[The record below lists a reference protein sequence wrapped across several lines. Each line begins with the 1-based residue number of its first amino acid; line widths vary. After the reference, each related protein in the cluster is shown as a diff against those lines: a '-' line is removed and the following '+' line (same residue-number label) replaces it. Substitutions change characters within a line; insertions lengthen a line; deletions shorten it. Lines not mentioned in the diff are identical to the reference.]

1 MAPVYACLFTGARSE
16 LEKMFDMMLYPSPSS
31 RHGIGDPDLSK
42 HNREL
47 RLKYLVEKL

>member
-1 MAPVYACLFTGARSE
+1 
-16 LEKMFDMMLYPSPSS
+16 MFDMMLYPSPSS

>member
-1 MAPVYACLFTGARSE
+1 MQLIYALQKAA
-16 LEKMFDMMLYPSPSS
+16 KKFDMMLYPSPTS

-47 RLKYLVEKL
+47 RLKFLVEKL

>member
-1 MAPVYACLFTGARSE
+1 
-16 LEKMFDMMLYPSPSS
+16 MMLYLSPNI

-47 RLKYLVEKL
+47 RLKFLVEKL